1 MKKII
6 PLSFILFSLFSCK
19 DEVKLQGTWN
29 AVWETSP
36 ESFGKIADIESFTM
50 NGKFIFL
57 GDSITIIAHGYKGC
71 VFGVDTIEHSQK
83 WNIQNDTLYLVNET
97 NLKGISYFIKSKNEN
112 SIELQL
118 MEDIFIHLKK

>member
-6 PLSFILFSLFSCK
+6 PFSLIIFSLFSCS
-19 DEVKLQGTWN
+19 DEVKLQGTWD

-36 ESFGKIADIESFTM
+36 ESFGKITGIESFTM
-50 NGKFIFL
+50 NGKFIFQ
-57 GDSITIIAHGYKGC
+57 GDSITIVAYGYKGC
-71 VFGVDTIEHSQK
+71 VFGVDTIQHSQT
-83 WNIQNDTLYLVNET
+83 WNMQNDTLYLVNES
-97 NLKGISYFIKSKNEN
+97 NLQGISYFIKSKDEN

>member
-6 PLSFILFSLFSCK
+6 PFSLIIFSLFSCS
-19 DEVKLQGTWN
+19 DEVKQQVTWD

-36 ESFGKIADIESFTM
+36 ESFGKITGIESFTM
-50 NGKFIFL
+50 NGKFIFQ
-57 GDSITIIAHGYKGC
+57 GDSITIVAHGYKGC
-71 VFGVDTIEHSQK
+71 VFGVDTIQHSQT
-83 WNIQNDTLYLVNET
+83 WNMQNDTLYLVNES
-97 NLKGISYFIKSKNEN
+97 NLQGISYFIKSKDEN

>member
-1 MKKII
+1 M
-6 PLSFILFSLFSCK
+6 LFSLFSCK

>member
-6 PLSFILFSLFSCK
+6 PFSLIIFSLFSCS
-19 DEVKLQGTWN
+19 DEVKLQGTWD

-36 ESFGKIADIESFTM
+36 ESFGKITGIESFTM
-50 NGKFIFL
+50 NGEFVFY

-71 VFGVDTIEHSQK
+71 IFGVDTIQHSQT
-83 WNIQNDTLYLVNET
+83 WNVQNDTLYLVNET
-97 NLKGISYFIKSKNEN
+97 NLKGISYFIKSKDEN